1 MDKIKSIVVIGLSAA
16 FIQVLNAKLTERL
29 AANEKTAAIFTG
41 YGKLI
46 LPFLWIVLVVLLG
59 RRFKGLLAEAMIG
72 IAVGSVGDIVGVIM
86 DQVSTKQEA

>member
-16 FIQVLNAKLTERL
+16 FIQVLNAKLTEKL
-29 AANEKTAAIFTG
+29 AANEKTATIFSG

-59 RRFKGLLAEAMIG
+59 RRLKGLLAEAMIG
-72 IAVGSVGDIVGVIM
+72 VAVGSVGDIVGVIM
-86 DQVSTKQEA
+86 DQVSKKEA